1 MAGNNNQA
9 AAGDAT
15 AGQQTQTQNKNTV
28 DTPIFVNPNLDTAK
42 PAGDRPVETGGQS
55 SDLNK
60 FQQDSP
66 EFKPPATVSE
76 GNAVAR
82 AVASESQVNGR
93 IRPSE
98 ITTADGSRITATVQ
112 TRGTEQVAYTNTGE
126 RLVRTADSPVFVP
139 VRATNTPETASLG
152 STNRTANAPVDSNAA
167 RTVDTP
173 IVRTGTSSVEIGSSA
188 RLAADAQPLVRPPV
202 DATTAGKAPVS
213 SVEVGTQP
221 RPGVV
226 TEAQNLAGV
235 QRNVVASDTGAAR
248 STAEASTTVRPG
260 NLTDNS
266 AIVRPTEAATVR
278 TGLARPDSSSPDIAA
293 PPSAS
298 SILNRSLQTSVPPV
312 VGDRTAPVTVDNRT
326 VRTTA
331 SNEGQT
337 IVSGQRTADTPIVRS
352 STSSVEIGGVPRSNL
367 TVDQAGTV
375 RPPAG
380 RTDASVVGGTDS
392 APPSASAIMNRLA
405 QNADSKTS
413 GQTLPADRQTAFVAP
428 DSRVVQPVN
437 PVRAVETPVR
447 TVEGGVPKPGADNTT
462 VRPVESRTTTT
473 GADAGVLRPVE
484 SRTATTTTGTE
495 AGVVRPVEPR
505 TTTTGTDAGV
515 VRPVE
520 NRAINANASTDG
532 NATAASL
539 ANRFTPA
546 QIAEVRQTLAAANLS
561 EVAAHES
568 RRGQQVAKDTG
579 TQPVETTRVAP
590 AVANLVAQG
599 ERTSP
604 VTERGGM
611 SGKDNPAGRDNP
623 AAGKDGQPTV
633 AIGTGLQPQSQFVS
647 KQDGQGNRDGVGKD
661 NSGKEQGRDGVPRDG
676 GKADASVMLTAQQ
689 LAQNAKAMELAGRG
703 GDNRGENRGEFRG
716 EFRGENRGQ
725 QPKEGLPTKPGE
737 GTAPKPGEVLP
748 GAKPGDLTQLMG
760 QKPGEQQQLRGPQID
775 EHTAGRLRDLAQ
787 ALKQAE
793 KPGGDGIKGGP
804 LEGSLV
810 LGKDGKPVPGG
821 MDGKVESRGDLNA
834 ALLAAQ
840 KMGLMITADGKPMLP
855 GDTRAGDSKAMP
867 ILDVKTLTS
876 LDPKAIE
883 ALVKSQPEPA
893 KSSLESGKSV
903 SPELGTKA
911 GTAPTEVRL
920 DATRGASAAAMGFEL
935 SSQQG
940 KSLTGDKV
948 ASGNADAQ
956 SRLEGKP
963 EPARLEPVRNEAVA
977 KNDAAA
983 KSDAAAFRN
992 EPTSKPTADKPVEAV
1007 KGETTIKPETTN
1019 KVETG
1024 RGELTSKPEV
1034 TPQKFDDIA
1043 ASARGDRSQ
1052 EANAKH
1058 HVSLAQ
1064 PETSDDAWVTKKD
1077 SDTSKSNLADSDEN
1091 RSWENKDRASRKEK
1105 DAEEDKL
1112 EEEQRANARAQ
1123 MIAAMMAQKKQQE
1136 QAEKDRQLLIDEAK
1150 KKGEDKRRR
1159 YVVKEKDTLESIAKK
1174 QLRDVR
1180 LSALI
1185 YEINK
1190 HMLPVRMEKGKQVVD
1205 PRPGTSIWLPSESE
1219 IREFRSRLYAPT
1231 RPPVPGQPANRTAAD
1246 KAGQSP
1252 EDELAAR
1259 FGSGWDGQ
1267 SGAAS
1272 PAAGM
1277 LGAAVAKSQV
1287 RRANIE
1293 KILGPMAPKTP
1304 DSGRIR
1310 YIVRLSDT
1318 LEGVAAKHPAL
1329 KDASLWP
1336 LLARLNELSD
1346 EADDDD
1352 KPLATLRRG
1361 MVLNLPT
1368 PQEISQFRQT
1378 QEESG
1383 VADAGQPSASSER
1396 EDAADES
1403 AVPAAMKES
1412 VSQVLS
1418 SSLSATQLQQA
1429 ALAAAAALR
1438 AQMEAEEAEQD
1449 NDDDD
1454 EDFDDDDEEFSSP
1467 VVSEPPPPVVSQPR
1481 AFLKDSTETRRLE
1494 PVSGAAPSDP
1504 LLASVFDAAGGV
1516 AAAHAEQQNIQNE
1529 LATVPLPVVSQPM
1542 PSLLQDSQLTRQP
1555 SSNSTISAD
1564 SVGAVSNPASEAVTG
1579 DSEPVTSS
1587 SFEQDRNVPAS
1598 PNMVQY
1604 SGANPAFVNSNP
1616 GVAASPPVVNREALP
1631 PQFVDQSLP
1640 PAQQQP
1646 TISAVP
1652 ARPPM
1657 PAPDPQSLQAQ
1668 TQAAGVPSAAL
1679 PSAADILQ
1687 APPMVSGDRLL
1698 WEIRPGIRLVK
1709 SCLRWDPAIGVFRA
1723 QLEMLING
1731 VWYPVIFYE
1740 VFPQGSV
1747 RHEYSPGG
1755 KRKSVRIDLPP
1766 ATVQELA
1773 DNDLASKWLAYCRQY
1788 LTLISAAGGGAA
1800 SG

>member
-15 AGQQTQTQNKNTV
+15 AGQQTQTQTRNNI
-28 DTPIFVNPNLDTAK
+28 DTPVFVNPNLDTAK
-42 PAGDRPVETGGQS
+42 PAGDRPVETGGQT

-66 EFKPPATVSE
+66 EFKPPATPSE
-76 GNAVAR
+76 GNAIAR
-82 AVASESQVNGR
+82 AVASESQVNGS
-93 IRPSE
+93 IKPSQ
-98 ITTADGSRITATVQ
+98 ITTADGSTINATVQ

-126 RLVRTADSPVFVP
+126 RLVRAADSPVFVP
-139 VRATNTPETASLG
+139 VRTTTNPETASLG
-152 STNRTANAPVDSNAA
+152 SANRTPAVPVESSANRAG
-167 RTVDTP
+167 DTP
-173 IVRTGTSSVEIGSSA
+173 IVRTGTSSVEVGSSA
-188 RLAADAQPLVRPPV
+188 RLSADAQPIVRTPA
-202 DATTAGKAPVS
+202 DATTPLRAPLS
-213 SVEVGTQP
+213 SVEVGAQP
-221 RPGVV
+221 RPGLV
-226 TEAQNLAGV
+226 TEGQTLAGV
-235 QRNVVASDTGAAR
+235 QRNVVASDTGTGKSA
-248 STAEASTTVRPG
+248 AEASTTVRPG
-260 NLTDNS
+260 NVTDNT
-266 AIVRPTEAATVR
+266 AIVRPTEAGTLR
-278 TGLARPDSSSPDIAA
+278 TGLARPDSSSPDVAA

-298 SILNRSLQTSVPPV
+298 SILNRSMQTSVPPV
-312 VGDRTAPVTVDNRT
+312 VGDRTVPATVDNRV
-326 VRTTA
+326 VRNPA
-331 SNEGQT
+331 VNEGQPV
-337 IVSGQRTADTPIVRS
+337 VSGQRNADTPIVRS
-352 STSSVEIGGVPRSNL
+352 STSSVEVGGVPRSN
-367 TVDQAGTV
+367 VPADQAGNV
-375 RPPAG
+375 RPPVVRA
-380 RTDASVVGGTDS
+380 DAAVTGGTDS

-405 QNADSKTS
+405 QNADSKVS
-413 GQTLPADRQTAFVAP
+413 GQPLPADRQTAFVAP
-428 DSRVVQPVN
+428 EARAVQPVT
-437 PVRAVETPVR
+437 PIRAVETPVR
-447 TVEGGVPKPGADNTT
+447 TVETGVPKPGADGTIA
-462 VRPVESRTTTT
+462 RPVEQRATT
-473 GADAGVLRPVE
+473 G
-484 SRTATTTTGTE
+484 
-495 AGVVRPVEPR
+495 
-505 TTTTGTDAGV
+505 GTDTGV
-515 VRPVE
+515 IKPVE
-520 NRAINANASTDG
+520 NRTVNANATTDS

-546 QIAEVRQTLAAANLS
+546 QIAEVRQSLSSANLS
-561 EVAAHES
+561 EVASYEG

-579 TQPVETTRVAP
+579 TQPVEATRVAP
-590 AVANLVAQG
+590 TVANLIAQSD
-599 ERTSP
+599 RPST

-611 SGKDNPAGRDNP
+611 SGKDNPAGKDNP
-623 AAGKDGQPTV
+623 TAGKDGQPSV
-633 AIGTGLQPQSQFVS
+633 VIGAGLQPQPQFVPR
-647 KQDGQGNRDGVGKD
+647 QDGSGNRDNAGKD
-661 NSGKEQGRDGVPRDG
+661 NLGKEQGRDGVPRDPS
-676 GKADASVMLTAQQ
+676 KTDASVMLTAQQ

-703 GDNRGENRGEFRG
+703 GENRGSENRGGENRGGENRG
-716 EFRGENRGQ
+716 GENRGENRGQ

-748 GAKPGDLTQLMG
+748 GAKPGDLAQLMG
-760 QKPGEQQQLRGPQID
+760 QKPGEQPQMRGVQID
-775 EHTAGRLRDLAQ
+775 EQTAGRLRDLAQ

-793 KPGGDGIKGGP
+793 KPAGDGARGGS
-804 LEGSLV
+804 LEGALV
-810 LGKDGKPVPGG
+810 TGKDGKPLPGG
-821 MDGKVESRGDLNA
+821 MDGKVDSRGDLNA
-834 ALLAAQ
+834 ALLSAQ
-840 KMGLMITADGKPMLP
+840 KMGLMITADGKPMLA
-855 GDTRAGDSKAMP
+855 GDTRAGESKAMP

-883 ALVKSQPEPA
+883 ALVKSQTEPA
-893 KSSLESGKSV
+893 KSGLESGKSI
-903 SPELGTKA
+903 SPELGTKT
-911 GTAPTEVRL
+911 GTTPSEARL
-920 DATRGASAAAMGFEL
+920 DGTRGASAAAMGFEL

-963 EPARLEPVRNEAVA
+963 EPVRVEPARNEAVA
-977 KNDAAA
+977 K
-983 KSDAAAFRN
+983 SDNVPMKN
-992 EPTSKPTADKPVEAV
+992 EPTVKQDRDKPVEAV
-1007 KGETTIKPETTN
+1007 KGETSVKPETTS

-1024 RGELTSKPEV
+1024 KSELSAKPEV
-1034 TPQKFDDIA
+1034 TAQKFDD
-1043 ASARGDRSQ
+1043 ASASAKGDRSQ
-1052 EANAKH
+1052 EANAKNQ
-1058 HVSLAQ
+1058 VSLAQ
-1064 PETSDDAWVTKKD
+1064 PETSDDSWVTRKVSDRSQSD
-1077 SDTSKSNLADSDEN
+1077 SVVNGDNSP
-1091 RSWENKDRASRKEK
+1091 WENKDRGPKKEK
-1105 DAEEDKL
+1105 DSEEDKL

-1123 MIAAMMAQKKQQE
+1123 MIAAMLAQKKQQE

-1159 YVVKEKDTLESIAKK
+1159 YVVKEKDTLETIAKK

-1231 RPPVPGQPANRTAAD
+1231 RPPVPGQPSSRPAPD

-1252 EDELAAR
+1252 EDELSAR
-1259 FGSGWDGQ
+1259 FGAGWDGPP
-1267 SGAAS
+1267 GTTS

-1352 KPLATLRRG
+1352 RPLATLRRG

-1368 PQEISQFRQT
+1368 PQEISQFRQA

-1383 VADAGQPSASSER
+1383 GDDAGSSAGSTDRQGSAS
-1396 EDAADES
+1396 ES
-1403 AVPAAMKES
+1403 AMPAAMKES

-1449 NDDDD
+1449 GDFDEDDDDD
-1454 EDFDDDDEEFSSP
+1454 EFESQ
-1467 VVSEPPPPVVSQPR
+1467 VALEPAPSVVSQPR
-1481 AFLKDSTETRRLE
+1481 SFLKDETETRRLE
-1494 PVSGAAPSDP
+1494 AISGVAPSDP
-1504 LLASVFDAAGGV
+1504 LLARVFDATSGIAPAQEV
-1516 AAAHAEQQNIQNE
+1516 HQNMQIEQ
-1529 LATVPLPVVSQPM
+1529 TTMPLPVVSQSDPDEQTGM
-1542 PSLLQDSQLTRQP
+1542 QFPQP
-1555 SSNSTISAD
+1555 PGLALKPSAD
-1564 SVGAVSNPASEAVTG
+1564 PLGTVSYQAQEAVIGDLGAVVSS
-1579 DSEPVTSS
+1579 DSEPV
-1587 SFEQDRNVPAS
+1587 QNVGGS

-1604 SGANPAFVNSNP
+1604 TGASAGVLNNVSNA
-1616 GVAASPPVVNREALP
+1616 AASPPVVSREAV
-1631 PQFVDQSLP
+1631 PQQFAGQSEQP
-1640 PAQQQP
+1640 EQQPP

-1657 PAPDPQSLQAQ
+1657 PGIDPQSVQAQ
-1668 TQAAGVPSAAL
+1668 TQAAGVPAAAL

-1800 SG
+1800 PG

>member
-15 AGQQTQTQNKNTV
+15 AGQQTQTQSKNTI

-42 PAGDRPVETGGQS
+42 PAGDKPVETGGQT

-66 EFKPPATVSE
+66 EFKPPTTPSE
-76 GNAVAR
+76 GNAIAR
-82 AVASESQVNGR
+82 AVASESQVNGS
-93 IRPSE
+93 IKPSE
-98 ITTADGSRITATVQ
+98 ITTADGSKISATVQ
-112 TRGTEQVAYTNTGE
+112 TRGTDQVAYTNTGE
-126 RLVRTADSPVFVP
+126 KLVKAADSPVFVP
-139 VRATNTPETASLG
+139 VKPNTG
-152 STNRTANAPVDSNAA
+152 STESAALAGANRTAVPADSTAA
-167 RTVDTP
+167 KVVDTP
-173 IVRTGTSSVEIGSSA
+173 IVRTSTSAVELGSASK
-188 RLAADAQPLVRPPV
+188 LAADAQPPVRTQT
-202 DATTAGKAPVS
+202 DATTASRAPVS
-213 SVEVGTQP
+213 SVEVGGLPKTNTVADAQTVAGGQ
-221 RPGVV
+221 RPGTVSETV
-226 TEAQNLAGV
+226 AGKLPADAGV
-235 QRNVVASDTGAAR
+235 A
-248 STAEASTTVRPG
+248 VRP
-260 NLTDNS
+260 NALVDT
-266 AIVRPTEAATVR
+266 AAVVKPTETGLK
-278 TGLARPDSSSPDIAA
+278 TGLARPDSSSPDVAA

-298 SILNRSLQTSVPPV
+298 SIMNRSMQTSVPPV
-312 VGDRTAPVTVDNRT
+312 VGDKTVPVADTRT
-326 VRTTA
+326 VRTPTV
-331 SNEGQT
+331 NEGQPV
-337 IVSGQRTADTPIVRS
+337 VSGQKPADTPIVRVP
-352 STSSVEIGGVPRSNL
+352 TSSVEIGGAPKTN
-367 TVDQAGTV
+367 TVVEQ
-375 RPPAG
+375 PANVKPAVV
-380 RTDASVVGGTDS
+380 RTDTTVAGATDS
-392 APPSASAIMNRLA
+392 APPSASSIMNRLA
-405 QNADSKTS
+405 QNADSKVS
-413 GQTLPADRQTAFVAP
+413 GQTLPADRQTAFVP
-428 DSRVVQPVN
+428 PETKGTQPVA
-437 PVRAVETPVR
+437 PIKAVETPTRSIEVVPPKAV
-447 TVEGGVPKPGADNTT
+447 VETPVVKGAEP
-462 VRPVESRTTTT
+462 RTTT
-473 GADAGVLRPVE
+473 GADTGIVKPVE
-484 SRTATTTTGTE
+484 TRISSTTT
-495 AGVVRPVEPR
+495 P
-505 TTTTGTDAGV
+505 TD
-515 VRPVE
+515 
-520 NRAINANASTDG
+520 S
-532 NATAASL
+532 NATAANL

-546 QIAEVRQTLAAANLS
+546 QIADVKQNLAAANLGDA
-561 EVAAHES
+561 VAYES
-568 RRGQQVAKDTG
+568 KRGQLVAKETG
-579 TQPVETTRVAP
+579 TQPVEATKVAP
-590 AVANLVAQG
+590 AVANLVAQTERPG
-599 ERTSP
+599 SVTERTSL
-604 VTERGGM
+604 
-611 SGKDNPAGRDNP
+611 SGKDNPAGKDNP
-623 AAGKDGQPTV
+623 TAGKDGQPSV
-633 AIGTGLQPQSQFVS
+633 VIGAGLQPQPQFVP
-647 KQDGQGNRDGVGKD
+647 KQDGAGNRDNAGKD
-661 NSGKEQGRDGVPRDG
+661 NLGKEQGRDGVPRDLS
-676 GKADASVMLTAQQ
+676 KTDASVMLTAQQ
-689 LAQNAKAMELAGRG
+689 LAQNAKAMELAGQNRG
-703 GDNRGENRGEFRG
+703 GENRGGENRG
-716 EFRGENRGQ
+716 GENRGGENRGGENRGQ

-748 GAKPGDLTQLMG
+748 GAKPGDLAQLMG
-760 QKPGEQQQLRGPQID
+760 QKPGEQPQMRGVQID
-775 EHTAGRLRDLAQ
+775 EQTAGRLRDLAQ

-793 KPGGDGIKGGP
+793 KPAGDGGKGVP
-804 LEGSLV
+804 LEGALV

-821 MDGKVESRGDLNA
+821 MDGKVDSRGDLNA
-834 ALLAAQ
+834 ALLSAQ
-840 KMGLMITADGKPMLP
+840 KMGLMITADGKPMLA
-855 GDTRAGDSKAMP
+855 GDIRAGESKAMP

-893 KSSLESGKSV
+893 KSSLEAGKTV

-911 GTAPTEVRL
+911 GTTPSEARL
-920 DATRGASAAAMGFEL
+920 DGTRGVSAAAMGFEL
-935 SSQQG
+935 SPQQG

-963 EPARLEPVRNEAVA
+963 EPVKNEVVS
-977 KNDAAA
+977 
-983 KSDAAAFRN
+983 KSDAIAAKN
-992 EPTSKPTADKPVEAV
+992 EPTVKLNADKPVEAV
-1007 KGETTIKPETTN
+1007 KGETTLKPETTS
-1019 KVETG
+1019 KVETAK
-1024 RGELTSKPEV
+1024 GELSAKPEV
-1034 TPQKFDDIA
+1034 TAQKFDDI
-1043 ASARGDRSQ
+1043 SAGAKTDRSQ
-1052 EANAKH
+1052 EANAKNQ
-1058 HVSLAQ
+1058 VSLAQ
-1064 PETSDDAWVTKKD
+1064 PETGDDAWVTKKV
-1077 SDTSKSNLADSDEN
+1077 SDGSKSDSANNGEN
-1091 RSWENKDRASRKEK
+1091 SPWENKERGPKKEK
-1105 DAEEDKL
+1105 DSEEDKL

-1123 MIAAMMAQKKQQE
+1123 MIAAMLAQKKQQE
-1136 QAEKDRQLLIDEAK
+1136 QAEKDKQLLIDEAK

-1231 RPPVPGQPANRTAAD
+1231 RPPVPGQPSSRTTPD

-1252 EDELAAR
+1252 EDELSAR
-1259 FGSGWDGQ
+1259 FGAGWDGQ
-1267 SGAAS
+1267 PGTAS

-1352 KPLATLRRG
+1352 KPLAALRRG

-1368 PQEISQFRQT
+1368 PQEISQFRQA

-1383 VADAGQPSASSER
+1383 GDDAGLSAVSSESQ
-1396 EDAADES
+1396 DS
-1403 AVPAAMKES
+1403 AGDSSMPAAMKQS

-1449 NDDDD
+1449 GDYD
-1454 EDFDDDDEEFSSP
+1454 EFDDDDDDNDESQ
-1467 VVSEPPPPVVSQPR
+1467 VVSEPAPPVVSQPVP
-1481 AFLKDSTETRRLE
+1481 FLKDETETRRLE
-1494 PVSGAAPSDP
+1494 TISGVAPSDP
-1504 LLASVFDAAGGV
+1504 LLASVFDATSGIAPAQGV
-1516 AAAHAEQQNIQNE
+1516 QQHMQSEQ
-1529 LATVPLPVVSQPM
+1529 ATMPLPVVSQPGSSEQTGM
-1542 PSLLQDSQLTRQP
+1542 QFSQQP
-1555 SSNSTISAD
+1555 GFASKVSADPLGTVSYPAQGAVVGDLGAAVPSNSEAIQNAGVSPDMVRHTGASA
-1564 SVGAVSNPASEAVTG
+1564 G
-1579 DSEPVTSS
+1579 
-1587 SFEQDRNVPAS
+1587 
-1598 PNMVQY
+1598 
-1604 SGANPAFVNSNP
+1604 FVNNASNA
-1616 GVAASPPVVNREALP
+1616 AASPPVVSQEALP
-1631 PQFVDQSLP
+1631 QHYAGQSEL

-1657 PAPDPQSLQAQ
+1657 PGPDPQSAQAQ
-1668 TQAAGVPSAAL
+1668 TQAAGLPAAAL

-1788 LTLISAAGGGAA
+1788 LTLISAAGGGTTP
-1800 SG
+1800 G

>member
-15 AGQQTQTQNKNTV
+15 AGQQTQTQSKNTI

-42 PAGDRPVETGGQS
+42 PAADRPVETGGQT

-66 EFKPPATVSE
+66 EFKPPATASQ
-76 GNAVAR
+76 GNAIAR
-82 AVASESQVNGR
+82 AVASESQVNGS
-93 IRPSE
+93 IKPSE

-112 TRGTEQVAYTNTGE
+112 TRGTDQVAYTNTGE
-126 RLVRTADSPVFVP
+126 RLVKAADSPVFVP
-139 VRATNTPETASLG
+139 VKTNTG
-152 STNRTANAPVDSNAA
+152 STESTALAGANRTAVPADSTAA
-167 RTVDTP
+167 KAVDTP
-173 IVRTGTSSVEIGSSA
+173 IVRTSTSAVELGSA
-188 RLAADAQPLVRPPV
+188 AKLAADAQPPVRTQV
-202 DATTAGKAPVS
+202 DATTALKAPVS
-213 SVEVGTQP
+213 SVEVGALPKTNTVADAQTVAGGQ
-221 RPGVV
+221 RPATVSETVAGKLP
-226 TEAQNLAGV
+226 ADAGV
-235 QRNVVASDTGAAR
+235 AVKPNALVDTAAVVK
-248 STAEASTTVRPG
+248 
-260 NLTDNS
+260 
-266 AIVRPTEAATVR
+266 PTEAGLR
-278 TGLARPDSSSPDIAA
+278 TGLARPDSSSPDVAA

-298 SILNRSLQTSVPPV
+298 SIMNRSMQTSVPPV
-312 VGDRTAPVTVDNRT
+312 VGDKTVPVADTRAIRTPTV
-326 VRTTA
+326 
-331 SNEGQT
+331 NEGQQV
-337 IVSGQRTADTPIVRS
+337 VSGQKPADTPIVRVP
-352 STSSVEIGGVPRSNL
+352 TSSVEIGGAPKTNAV
-367 TVDQAGTV
+367 VEQ
-375 RPPAG
+375 PAIVKPAVV
-380 RTDASVVGGTDS
+380 RTDTTVAGATDS
-392 APPSASAIMNRLA
+392 APPSASSIMNRLA
-405 QNADSKTS
+405 QNAESKVP
-413 GQTLPADRQTAFVAP
+413 GQTLPADRQTAFVTP
-428 DSRVVQPVN
+428 ETKVTQPVA
-437 PVRAVETPVR
+437 PIKAVETPTRSVEVVPAKAAVETPV
-447 TVEGGVPKPGADNTT
+447 VKA
-462 VRPVESRTTTT
+462 
-473 GADAGVLRPVE
+473 
-484 SRTATTTTGTE
+484 
-495 AGVVRPVEPR
+495 VEPR
-505 TTTTGTDAGV
+505 TTTGADTGIV
-515 VRPVE
+515 KPVE
-520 NRAINANASTDG
+520 TRIASTTTPTDS
-532 NATAASL
+532 NATAANL

-546 QIAEVRQTLAAANLS
+546 QIADVKQNLAAANLGD
-561 EVAAHES
+561 AAAYES
-568 RRGQQVAKDTG
+568 KRGQLVAKETG
-579 TQPVETTRVAP
+579 TQPVEATKVAP
-590 AVANLVAQG
+590 AVANLVAQS
-599 ERTSP
+599 ERPSG
-604 VTERGGM
+604 VTERASLPGKDNP
-611 SGKDNPAGRDNP
+611 SGKDNST
-623 AAGKDGQPTV
+623 AGKDGQPSV
-633 AIGTGLQPQSQFVS
+633 VIGAGLQPQPQFVP
-647 KQDGQGNRDGVGKD
+647 KQDGAGNRDNAGKD
-661 NSGKEQGRDGVPRDG
+661 NIGKEQGRDGVPRDL
-676 GKADASVMLTAQQ
+676 GKTDASVMLTAQQ
-689 LAQNAKAMELAGRG
+689 LAQNAKAMELAGQ
-703 GDNRGENRGEFRG
+703 NRGENRGGENRG
-716 EFRGENRGQ
+716 GVENRGGENRGGENRGQ
-725 QPKEGLPTKPGE
+725 QPKEGLPAKPGE
-737 GTAPKPGEVLP
+737 GTAPRPGEVLP
-748 GAKPGDLTQLMG
+748 GAKPGDLSQLMG
-760 QKPGEQQQLRGPQID
+760 QKPGEQPQMRGVQID
-775 EHTAGRLRDLAQ
+775 EQTAGRLRDLAQ

-793 KPGGDGIKGGP
+793 KPAGDGGKGGP
-804 LEGSLV
+804 LEGALV

-821 MDGKVESRGDLNA
+821 MDGKVDSRGDLNA
-834 ALLAAQ
+834 ALLSAQ
-840 KMGLMITADGKPMLP
+840 KMGLMITADGKPMLA
-855 GDTRAGDSKAMP
+855 GDTRAGESKAMP

-883 ALVKSQPEPA
+883 ALVKSQTEPA
-893 KSSLESGKSV
+893 KSSLESGKTV
-903 SPELGTKA
+903 SPELGTKT
-911 GTAPTEVRL
+911 GTTPSEARL
-920 DATRGASAAAMGFEL
+920 DGTRGVSAAAMGFEL

-956 SRLEGKP
+956 SRLEGRP
-963 EPARLEPVRNEAVA
+963 EPQRVEPGKNEAIV
-977 KNDAAA
+977 KNEAIA
-983 KSDAAAFRN
+983 KSDAVPVKN
-992 EPTSKPTADKPVEAV
+992 EPTVKQDKPVEAV
-1007 KGETTIKPETTN
+1007 KGETTVKPETTG

-1024 RGELTSKPEV
+1024 RSELSAKPEV
-1034 TPQKFDDIA
+1034 TAQKFDDIA
-1043 ASARGDRSQ
+1043 ASAKGDRSQ
-1052 EANAKH
+1052 EANAKNQ
-1058 HVSLAQ
+1058 VSFAQ
-1064 PETSDDAWVTKKD
+1064 PETSDDAWVTRKVAD
-1077 SDTSKSNLADSDEN
+1077 GSKSDSASNGEN
-1091 RSWENKDRASRKEK
+1091 SPWENKDRGPKKEK
-1105 DAEEDKL
+1105 DSEEDKL

-1231 RPPVPGQPANRTAAD
+1231 RPPVPGQPSSRTTPD

-1252 EDELAAR
+1252 EDELSAR
-1259 FGSGWDGQ
+1259 FGAGWDGQ
-1267 SGAAS
+1267 HGTAS

-1368 PQEISQFRQT
+1368 PQEISQFRQA

-1383 VADAGQPSASSER
+1383 GDEAGPSTGSMDRQGPSG
-1396 EDAADES
+1396 ES
-1403 AVPAAMKES
+1403 AMPAAMKES

-1449 NDDDD
+1449 GDYDEFEDDDD
-1454 EDFDDDDEEFSSP
+1454 DYESQ
-1467 VVSEPPPPVVSQPR
+1467 VVSEPAPPLVSQSRP
-1481 AFLKDSTETRRLE
+1481 FLKDETETRRLE
-1494 PVSGAAPSDP
+1494 AVSGVAPSDP
-1504 LLASVFDAAGGV
+1504 LLASVFDAASGIAPAQGV
-1516 AAAHAEQQNIQNE
+1516 QQNMQIEQ
-1529 LATVPLPVVSQPM
+1529 TTMPLPVVSQPGPNEQSGM
-1542 PSLLQDSQLTRQP
+1542 QFSQQP
-1555 SSNSTISAD
+1555 GLAPKASAD
-1564 SVGAVSNPASEAVTG
+1564 PLGTVSYPAQAAVAGDSGAAVPSNSEAV
-1579 DSEPVTSS
+1579 
-1587 SFEQDRNVPAS
+1587 QNVGVS
-1598 PNMVQY
+1598 PDMVQNTV
-1604 SGANPAFVNSNP
+1604 ANAGFLNNASNA
-1616 GVAASPPVVNREALP
+1616 AASPPVVSQEAV
-1631 PQFVDQSLP
+1631 PQHYGAQSEP
-1640 PAQQQP
+1640 TSQQPP

-1657 PAPDPQSLQAQ
+1657 PGPDPQSAQAQ
-1668 TQAAGVPSAAL
+1668 TQAAGLPAAAL

-1788 LTLISAAGGGAA
+1788 LTLISAAGGGTAP
-1800 SG
+1800 G